1 MSDLIKTGGNGLIG
15 LLHGKGGDIVI
26 PQPFERDIFLFD
38 TYVAG
43 TTHIEGIEELEPHLK
58 IEDKL
63 EFFREPDN
71 PYDNQ
76 AIVVK
81 TVDGVKIGYI
91 PKQDNV
97 ILARLMDAGKLLFGR
112 ISEKEKKGKW
122 VRIEMKIYLHE

>member
-1 MSDLIKTGGNGLIG
+1 MGDLIKNGGNGLIE

-97 ILARLMDAGKLLFGR
+97 IFARLMDAGKLLFGR
-112 ISEKEKKGKW
+112 IAEKEKKGKW

>member
-1 MSDLIKTGGNGLIG
+1 MGDLIKTGGNGLIE

-97 ILARLMDAGKLLFGR
+97 IFARLMDAGKLLFGR
-112 ISEKEKKGKW
+112 IAEKEKKGKW
-122 VRIEMKIYLHE
+122 MRIEMKIYLHE